1 MGVDR
6 GYKGDKA
13 GQGFGREKAR
23 RKRCPDCGKK
33 GVFGP
38 HATAYGPLRECQ
50 FCRAT
55 WGSDLAWNIAN
66 QTVNAQSRTAASTT
80 FARYPKRET

>member
-13 GQGFGREKAR
+13 GQGFGRKKAK
-23 RKRCPDCGKK
+23 RKHCPECGKK

-38 HATAYGPLRECQ
+38 HATAFGVLRECQ
-50 FCRAT
+50 YCRAT
-55 WGSDLAWNIAN
+55 WGGELAWTLAKAAAENRRA
-66 QTVNAQSRTAASTT
+66 VNSTINRDT
-80 FARYPKRET
+80 Q